1 MFVLNVTVQEKY
13 NKVNPIQRLFGLS
26 DPLPIPIIPKAVWEG
41 KCACC
46 GGRVWADE
54 PPLDIESVKETDC
67 GS

>member
-1 MFVLNVTVQEKY
+1 MSRYRKSIT
-13 NKVNPIQRLFGLS
+13 RLILS